1 MKPLEK
7 HLIVRKEDMVWES
20 GMYEDTKMAYLW
32 EEEATGRVAFLVEVA
47 PGGSIPF
54 HDHPRREVAF
64 LVEGEV
70 HLNGDV
76 MRAGDFLTALDQQ
89 AHDVYTETGCT
100 FFIFIDY
107 NIKKHELTPLEHH
120 DDETETQ

>member
-1 MKPLEK
+1 MTTSEIPK
-7 HLIVRKEDMVWES
+7 HLIVRQADMKWEY
-20 GMYEDTKMAYLW
+20 GMYENTEMAYLW
-32 EEEATGRVAFLVEVA
+32 EEPETGRVAFLVKCA
-47 PGGSIPF
+47 PGSTIPF

-70 HLNGDV
+70 RLNDDV
-76 MRAGDFLTALDQQ
+76 MRAGDFLTALAAE

-107 NIKKHELTPLEHH
+107 NINKHQLTPIA
-120 DDETETQ
+120 Q

>member
-1 MKPLEK
+1 MEASTK
-7 HLIVRKEDMVWES
+7 HLIVRKEDMKWEY
-20 GMYEDTKMAYLW
+20 GMYENTEMAYLW
-32 EEEATGRVAFLVEVA
+32 EEPETGRVAFLVKCA
-47 PGGSIPF
+47 PGSSIPF

-70 HLNGDV
+70 RLNNDI
-76 MRAGDFLTALDQQ
+76 MRAGDFLTALDQE

-107 NIKKHELTPLEHH
+107 NINKHKLVPIDQEQ
-120 DDETETQ
+120 TENA